1 MAGDFVMTRSN
12 KLALSILL
20 LSASVWA
27 GNNAALEYA
36 VSQVLEREG
45 ALFVSYDI
53 NASGKV
59 SVLFGANEPEW
70 RVKNTVKALQ
80 SHPDIGPG
88 LFWARTDTEFC
99 AIR

>member
-1 MAGDFVMTRSN
+1 MIRPN

-20 LSASVWA
+20 LSAPVWA
-27 GNNAALEYA
+27 GSNAALEYA

-53 NASGKV
+53 GESGKV

-70 RVKNTVKALQ
+70 RVQSTIKALQ
-80 SHPDIGPG
+80 SHPDIAPG
-88 LFWARTDTEFC
+88 LFWTRTDTEFC